1 MSINFTPE
9 GETPE
14 ALLVA
19 SQELYRSIAV
29 ELAEA
34 ARRLVTGE
42 TTDAK
47 AALHAVREM
56 RAAFVVVMDER
67 TRVDKLR
74 TQIAG
79 VEGDVGAAQG
89 GLDFDAAR
97 DEIGRRLACLRAAGG
112 GG

>member
-1 MSINFTPE
+1 MSINFTP
-9 GETPE
+9 GEDTPE
-14 ALLVA
+14 ALLLA

-74 TQIAG
+74 TQITGIGGGDAG
-79 VEGDVGAAQG
+79 QA

-97 DEIGRRLACLRAAGG
+97 AEIGRRLACLRDAGSG
-112 GG
+112 D